1 MGERACG
8 QQSARLSFFRGG
20 KTMAKRR
27 LKLSTPTEVRRALS
41 KVANMVLNGELDP
54 RAANSIILACNAVL
68 SAIRTDEQ
76 EKRLCELERRLAE

>member
-1 MGERACG
+1 MGERRAG
-8 QQSARLSFFRGG
+8 NSPRAFPFWEV

>member
-1 MGERACG
+1 
-8 QQSARLSFFRGG
+8 
-20 KTMAKRR
+20 MAKRR